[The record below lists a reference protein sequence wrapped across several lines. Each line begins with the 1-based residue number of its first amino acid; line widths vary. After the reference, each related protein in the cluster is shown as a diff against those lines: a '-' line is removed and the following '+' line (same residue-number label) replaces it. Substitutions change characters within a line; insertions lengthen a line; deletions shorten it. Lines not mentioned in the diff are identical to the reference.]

1 MPTSAGNPRAAERYL
16 IVDAGEL
23 RHQVTI
29 NMPSSSPSSFGASVS
44 PASWTAV
51 RTTMAA
57 VYTAGGRE
65 TSQASQLV
73 EQVSHVVKIRWGTEV
88 LKAGYQVAFGSRT
101 FTVLYIENVLE
112 RNRVLL
118 LYCKEV
124 DGAQ

>member
-1 MPTSAGNPRAAERYL
+1 MPTNPGNQRNAEQL
-16 IVDAGEL
+16 LQVNAGEL
-23 RHQVTI
+23 RHQITI
-29 NMPSSSPSSFGASVS
+29 QAPSTTADADGGSATPSS
-44 PASWTAV
+44 WTVV
-51 RTTMAA
+51 RETWAA
-57 VYTAGGRE
+57 IYTAGGRE

-73 EQVSHVVKIRWGTEV
+73 SACSHVLKVRWTDVV
-88 LKAGYQVAFGSRT
+88 LKAGYQVLFGSRV

>member
-1 MPTSAGNPRAAERYL
+1 MPKSAAQNL
-16 IVDAGEL
+16 IIDSGEL
-23 RHQVTI
+23 RHAIVIQ
-29 NMPSSSPSSFGASVS
+29 SPSSAPGDFGMSVTPS
-44 PASWTAV
+44 SWTPV
-51 RTTMAA
+51 RSTSAA
-57 VYTAGGRE
+57 IYTAGGRE

-73 EQVSHVVKIRWGTEV
+73 SEVSHVVKIRWGSEV
-88 LKAGYQVAFGSRT
+88 LKAGYQIVFGSRI

>member
-1 MPTSAGNPRAAERYL
+1 MPTAKARAAERNL
-16 IVDAGEL
+16 IVDPGEL
-23 RHQVTI
+23 RHPISISQ
-29 NMPSSSPSSFGASVS
+29 PSSTPGVYGASVTPS
-44 PASWTAV
+44 SWTLV

-57 VYTAGGRE
+57 IYIAGGRE

-73 EQVSHVVKIRWGTEV
+73 SEVSHVVKVRWTLDV
-88 LKAGYQVAFGSRT
+88 LKAGYQVVFGSRT

>member
-1 MPTSAGNPRAAERYL
+1 MPPPNARAAERYL

-23 RHQVTI
+23 RHPITI
-29 NMPSSSPSSFGASVS
+29 KSPSSTPGPYGASVTPS
-44 PASWTAV
+44 SWTEV
-51 RTTMAA
+51 RQTWAA
-57 VYTAGGRE
+57 IYTAGGRE

-73 EQVSHVVKIRWGTEV
+73 SEVSHVVKVRWSPAV

-101 FTVLYIENVLE
+101 FTVLYMENVLE

>member
-1 MPTSAGNPRAAERYL
+1 MSIWKPRDPLVIEP
-16 IVDAGEL
+16 GEL
-23 RHQVTI
+23 RHPIQI
-29 NMPSSSPSSFGASVS
+29 QSPGAPAAGSMGASVS
-44 PASWTAV
+44 PSNWDVV

-57 VYTAGGRE
+57 IYTAGGRE

-73 EQVSHVVKIRWGTEV
+73 SEVSHVVKVRWTQDT
-88 LKAGYQVAFGSRT
+88 LKAGYRVVFGSRY
-101 FTVLYIENVLE
+101 FAIAYIENVLE

>member
-1 MPTSAGNPRAAERYL
+1 MATPNARAAERYL
-16 IVDAGEL
+16 VVDAGEL
-23 RHQVTI
+23 RHPIQI
-29 NMPSSSPSSFGASVS
+29 NAPTAVVEADGASVM
-44 PASWTAV
+44 PRSWNLV

-57 VYTAGGRE
+57 IYTAGGRE

-73 EQVSHVVKIRWGTEV
+73 SEVSHTVKVRWTPDV
-88 LKAGYQVAFGSRT
+88 LKAGYQVAFGSRA

>member
-1 MPTSAGNPRAAERYL
+1 MATPNARAAERYL
-16 IVDAGEL
+16 VVDAGEL
-23 RHQVTI
+23 RHSIQI
-29 NMPSSSPSSFGASVS
+29 KSPASTAGPYGASVTPS
-44 PASWTAV
+44 SWTLV

-57 VYTAGGRE
+57 IYTAGGRE

-73 EQVSHVVKIRWGTEV
+73 SEVSHTVKVRWTPDI

-101 FTVLYIENVLE
+101 FTVLYVENVLE